1 MSLRQ
6 TLRRF
11 AGEGPAAAPTTSDAA
26 SPQGAD
32 PDEAGIQ
39 SQPPIPVPSR
49 SRRLGLP
56 PLLLRWKLTIFYSAV
71 LALMLSTFSI
81 LVYWYMSRS
90 MQANLRQASEN
101 HFLTAARALESELK
115 VSRLALTN
123 PISELARQIQ
133 SDLRMEQ
140 VLENA
145 RIDGVAIRIYHA
157 NGRLVFGTSPFVKDL
172 EKVPFDSAI
181 LLSARQGRSH
191 EVVLATAERGLPLY
205 SYSRPY
211 FLAGQTAPLAVIEV
225 LTNLQS
231 FNETKELLARL
242 LILGTLLGTALAFV
256 LGAAVAEAALRPI
269 DAVTRTAQQ
278 IVSRRDLARR
288 IDDSGPQDEM
298 GRLISTFNGMLQ
310 QIQGMFDRQ
319 QRFLADVSHELR
331 TPLTTIRG
339 EADLMSRAQRL
350 DPEGLQGILSES
362 ERMSRLVEDLLLLAR
377 NDAAADLERRP
388 VDLAELLQDLARQ
401 GALLGGE
408 GHQVRLVAAPA
419 LSVLGD
425 RDRLKQLLLNLISNA
440 IRHTPAGTEVSLD
453 LAKVGDEAQIR
464 VSDTGQGIAPEDLPY
479 LFDRFYKADRSRR
492 RQSQADSTGLG
503 LAIVQSIARAHGG
516 WVEVASRPGLG
527 TTFTVHLPAEGD
539 ALAPAAAS
547 DSAAPKRRGGT
558 VEPALASAGL
568 SPSAG
573 FLPEVKQS

>member
-6 TLRRF
+6 TLWRRR
-11 AGEGPAAAPTTSDAA
+11 GKAAAPDPTAPVMEAASSDAA
-26 SPQGAD
+26 
-32 PDEAGIQ
+32 
-39 SQPPIPVPSR
+39 PPIPVPSR

-90 MQANLRQASEN
+90 MQDNLRQASER
-101 HFLTAARALESELK
+101 HVLTAVQAIESELK
-115 VSRLALTN
+115 IRPLNADNLLAG
-123 PISELARQIQ
+123 LAREIQ
-133 SDLRMEQ
+133 SDLRLAQ
-140 VLENA
+140 VVENA
-145 RIDGVAIRIYHA
+145 RIDGVAIRIYRGS
-157 NGRLVFGTSPFVKDL
+157 GRLAFGTSPFVEDL
-172 EKVPFDSAI
+172 EQVPFDSSI
-181 LLSARQGRSH
+181 LISARQGRSH

-205 SYSRPY
+205 SFSRPY
-211 FLAGQTAPLAVIEV
+211 FLQGQSTPLAIIEV

-231 FNETKELLARL
+231 YNETRELLARL

-256 LGAAVAEAALRPI
+256 LGAAVAEAALKPI

-298 GRLISTFNGMLQ
+298 GRLISTFNAMLQ

-339 EADLMSRAQRL
+339 EADLMCRSGRL
-350 DPEGLQGILSES
+350 DPEGLQGIRSES

-377 NDAAADLERRP
+377 NDAASDLERRP
-388 VDLAELLQDLARQ
+388 VDLAELLQDIGRQ

-408 GHQVRLVAAPA
+408 GHRVRLLAAPSVT
-419 LSVLGD
+419 LSAD
-425 RDRLKQLLLNLISNA
+425 RDRLKQLLLNLVTNA
-440 IRHTPAGTEVSLD
+440 IRHTPPGTEVSLV
-453 LAKVGDEAQIR
+453 LAKADGEARIQ
-464 VSDTGQGIAPEDLPY
+464 VSDTGQGIAPEDLPF

-492 RQSQADSTGLG
+492 RQGQSDSTGLG

-516 WVEVASRPGLG
+516 WVDVTSRLGQG
-527 TTFTVHLPAEGD
+527 TTFTVHLPLTD
-539 ALAPAAAS
+539 AAPAAPTSTAGA
-547 DSAAPKRRGGT
+547 SAAPAAPT
-558 VEPALASAGL
+558 LPANAPLL
-568 SPSAG
+568 RDLK
-573 FLPEVKQS
+573 LP